1 MQTHHTV
8 QTLNVALVF
17 LRSYTTCLLEL
28 IWYNSLIHLPYY
40 TICEVVKHAI
50 LLPNCDMPVWFN
62 KPTYKG
68 AYDEIVNWHRNQMS
82 WWIVYTIVLFRI
94 KRFLQ
99 QN

>member
-1 MQTHHTV
+1 MI
-8 QTLNVALVF
+8 ALVS
-17 LRSYTTCLLEL
+17 LRSYKTCLLEL
-28 IWYNSLIHLPYY
+28 IWYNSLIHLPLYK
-40 TICEVVKHAI
+40 ICEVVKHAI
-50 LLPNCDMPVWFN
+50 FITNLLPNCDMPVWFN

-68 AYDEIVNWHRNQMS
+68 ANYENLNWQQNQMS